1 VQFHRG
7 RLRAG
12 VAVAVTGAVLLVPV
26 LQVDAVHASGRGES
40 SASGKRARDGSH
52 SPTKRVRASSP
63 IEEDSS
69 VAVPVTHSRNRTPET
84 VARLQALRDVLREH
98 AREFKLDL
106 DPQTI
111 EFDHFGEDVIGIMN
125 ELFIQPVYS
134 FGGTPDKYVTL
145 RGFRKAWVIS
155 VGRPIGSDPS
165 RPQTKIRVVA
175 DGAGV
180 IQTVTP
186 YPSLV
191 PPSIQDMAL
200 PQPPR

>member
-26 LQVDAVHASGRGES
+26 LQVDAAHASGRGES

-52 SPTKRVRASSP
+52 SPAKRVRASSP

-84 VARLQALRDVLREH
+84 VARLQALRDALREH
-98 AREFKLDL
+98 TREITL

-111 EFDHFGEDVIGIMN
+111 EFDYFGEDAIDLMN
-125 ELFIQPVYS
+125 EHLPKLKSTFVN
-134 FGGTPDKYVTL
+134 KYVTL
-145 RGFRKAWVIS
+145 RGTRKAWVIS
-155 VGRPIGSDPS
+155 FGRPIGSDPS